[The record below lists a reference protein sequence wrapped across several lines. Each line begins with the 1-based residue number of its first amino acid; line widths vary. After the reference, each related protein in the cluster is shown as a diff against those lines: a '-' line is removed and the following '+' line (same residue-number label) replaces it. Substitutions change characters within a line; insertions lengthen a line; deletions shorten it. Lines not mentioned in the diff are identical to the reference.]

1 MLHCFFISFSND
13 LVEVLK
19 GLPLVIDGLLAT
31 QVTPVV
37 SGTVIDKAGDFKK
50 MAKNKAVSLK
60 TIVFNH
66 LVQTKAE
73 YNDFWEVPASES
85 WHARFF
91 KA

>member
-1 MLHCFFISFSND
+1 
-13 LVEVLK
+13 
-19 GLPLVIDGLLAT
+19 
-31 QVTPVV
+31 
-37 SGTVIDKAGDFKK
+37 